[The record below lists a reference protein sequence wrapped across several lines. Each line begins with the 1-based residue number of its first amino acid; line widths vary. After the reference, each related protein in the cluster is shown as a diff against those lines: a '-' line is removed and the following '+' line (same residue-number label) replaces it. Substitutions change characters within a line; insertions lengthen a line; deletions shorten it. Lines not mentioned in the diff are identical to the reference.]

1 MKSPLLTVI
10 VLASVIISCS
20 PRSIRGVRIVVVNES
35 EQTIET
41 VQFWESDPTKQDD
54 TPLATAGPIAPQ
66 EHREVVLQNRT
77 GESSHS
83 TQVTFE
89 NGEQISDEGTYAEGG
104 YTLKKTVTETDITV
118 EYGTY

>member
-1 MKSPLLTVI
+1 MKSPLLIVI
-10 VLASVIISCS
+10 VLASMITSCS
-20 PRSIRGVRIVVVNES
+20 PRSVRGIRIVVINES
-35 EQTIET
+35 EQPIET
-41 VQFWESDPTKQDD
+41 VQFWEGDPTKQDD

-66 EHREVVLQNRT
+66 ERREVVLQNRP

-89 NGEQISDEGTYAEGG
+89 NGEQISDQGTYAEGG
-104 YTLKKTVTETDITV
+104 YTLKKVVTETEITV

>member
-1 MKSPLLTVI
+1 MKSPLLIVI
-10 VLASVIISCS
+10 VLASVITSCS
-20 PRSIRGVRIVVVNES
+20 PRSVRGVRIVVVNES

-41 VQFWESDPTKQDD
+41 VQFWEGDPTKQNV
-54 TPLATAGPIAPQ
+54 TPLATAGPITPQ
-66 EHREVVLQNRT
+66 ERRELVLPNRP

-89 NGEQISDEGTYAEGG
+89 NGEQISDEGTYAEGR
-104 YTLKKTVTETDITV
+104 YTLKKIVTETDITV